1 MITRNITLQLNNRTH
16 VVQEVLYLAILAAEK
31 VAYSLKR
38 VPSRPERQAAGSWR
52 AIATAFT
59 P

>member
-16 VVQEVLYLAILAAEK
+16 VAQEALYLAIVAAEK

-38 VPSRPERQAAGSWR
+38 VPS
-52 AIATAFT
+52 
-59 P
+59 